1 MENDGVLE
9 GWQIIFH
16 IRRSRKKIRWT
27 EWRSKIISTVEN
39 KTLEQSLSVVKW
51 SYANQTVKILSRLFY
66 EQTNSIEKY
75 EWVETKEEGLENLPS
90 QKDFK
95 KLEEIIVGVA
105 SYLTCF
111 EIATEEQK
119 VDDSQ
124 YSQEIFD
131 VLLNEIGLTE
141 LNPLLDKILAYAVI
155 VFINTSNNLKDVEAN
170 VKKLGEGV
178 QSILKAF
185 NQFAEDSNYKANNS
199 DRANSLYDIDTS
211 ALEIGMVIKNYKEL
225 CRLLNQEVKSGK
237 AKRLQLEEFKRYFDF
252 EKSGQKFIITDIY
265 DTPLTIEDRRKLGN
279 NSIYVKYI
287 EMILLQYLAKQE
299 GYTRT
304 FTKRNWWG
312 LLGMVNKKYNRIAPK
327 QLEKI
332 DYTITPFEINN
343 FYQRCNKKLEQ
354 ILFSALNNL
363 KNRKLILWELQTVI
377 VVINENGKEVY
388 FLADDEEKKRILQ
401 VERYILKNVMGYEKI
416 FQIFSK
422 NKQIEYY
429 QKVNEKLYELYGWHH
444 YFKQIKLIYTPED
457 VIEAIQQSEI
467 ELQKEILNEKIIT
480 ALNDNAKEKY
490 DTENKKWE
498 ETCKNLIWG
507 DYRDSVIY
515 RKWLPDTYIEAQR
528 ILTDEL
534 INIGHKENKILL
546 QHFEEDDELNQIFNS
561 FMC

>member
-1 MENDGVLE
+1 M
-9 GWQIIFH
+9 
-16 IRRSRKKIRWT
+16 
-27 EWRSKIISTVEN
+27 
-39 KTLEQSLSVVKW
+39 
-51 SYANQTVKILSRLFY
+51 
-66 EQTNSIEKY
+66 
-75 EWVETKEEGLENLPS
+75 KEEGLENLPS

-265 DTPLTIEDRRKLGN
+265 DTPLTKEDRRKLGN

-429 QKVNEKLYELYGWHH
+429 QKVNEKLHELYGWHH

-490 DTENKKWE
+490 DTENRKWE

-507 DYRDSVIY
+507 DYRDSVIC

>member
-1 MENDGVLE
+1 
-9 GWQIIFH
+9 
-16 IRRSRKKIRWT
+16 
-27 EWRSKIISTVEN
+27 
-39 KTLEQSLSVVKW
+39 
-51 SYANQTVKILSRLFY
+51 
-66 EQTNSIEKY
+66 
-75 EWVETKEEGLENLPS
+75 
-90 QKDFK
+90 
-95 KLEEIIVGVA
+95 
-105 SYLTCF
+105 
-111 EIATEEQK
+111 
-119 VDDSQ
+119 
-124 YSQEIFD
+124 
-131 VLLNEIGLTE
+131 
-141 LNPLLDKILAYAVI
+141 
-155 VFINTSNNLKDVEAN
+155 
-170 VKKLGEGV
+170 
-178 QSILKAF
+178 
-185 NQFAEDSNYKANNS
+185 
-199 DRANSLYDIDTS
+199 
-211 ALEIGMVIKNYKEL
+211 MVIKNYKEL

-265 DTPLTIEDRRKLGN
+265 DTPLTKEDRRKLGN

>member
-1 MENDGVLE
+1 M
-9 GWQIIFH
+9 
-16 IRRSRKKIRWT
+16 
-27 EWRSKIISTVEN
+27 
-39 KTLEQSLSVVKW
+39 
-51 SYANQTVKILSRLFY
+51 
-66 EQTNSIEKY
+66 
-75 EWVETKEEGLENLPS
+75 
-90 QKDFK
+90 
-95 KLEEIIVGVA
+95 
-105 SYLTCF
+105 
-111 EIATEEQK
+111 
-119 VDDSQ
+119 
-124 YSQEIFD
+124 
-131 VLLNEIGLTE
+131 
-141 LNPLLDKILAYAVI
+141 AYAVI
-155 VFINTSNNLKDVEAN
+155 VFINTSNDLKDVEAN

-185 NQFAEDSNYKANNS
+185 NQFAEDSNSKANNS
-199 DRANSLYDIDTS
+199 DRANVLYDIDTS

-265 DTPLTIEDRRKLGN
+265 DTPLTKEDRRKLGN

-429 QKVNEKLYELYGWHH
+429 QKVNEKLHELYGWHH

-490 DTENKKWE
+490 DTENRKWE

-507 DYRDSVIY
+507 DYRDSVIC